1 MAAQQCKKEQNYNVE
16 SGSDESPESKQC
28 EINSQ
33 SYEIPLN
40 FANVLLEKDI
50 K

>member
-1 MAAQQCKKEQNYNVE
+1 MAAQQCKKEQDHNVE
-16 SGSDESPESKQC
+16 SGSDESPESKQF

-33 SYEIPLN
+33 SYEKPLN
-40 FANVLLEKDI
+40 VANVLLDKDI